1 MLEERSNQEI
11 DLLRA
16 LEREVN
22 SLQNLCERKLEQ
34 LRNEEALISVESIFA
49 GEQAKR
55 NRRGQFI
62 GYEELLRKR
71 QGVLLERNAEELT
84 NNSRYELDA
93 VSAILKEVHT
103 SHFGYDEALS
113 SMAPRLCDFD
123 GLDDE
128 DWSMHDLMHPTS
140 NDSVVE
146 VIVSKMKEQI
156 TMEVS
161 SRGY

>member
-1 MLEERSNQEI
+1 MLEERSNQGI

-16 LEREVN
+16 LEREFN

-84 NNSRYELDA
+84 NSSRYELDA

-128 DWSMHDLMHPTS
+128 EWNMHGLMHSNS
-140 NDSVVE
+140 NDAVVE
-146 VIVSKMKEQI
+146 MIVSKMKEQI

-161 SRGY
+161 SCGL